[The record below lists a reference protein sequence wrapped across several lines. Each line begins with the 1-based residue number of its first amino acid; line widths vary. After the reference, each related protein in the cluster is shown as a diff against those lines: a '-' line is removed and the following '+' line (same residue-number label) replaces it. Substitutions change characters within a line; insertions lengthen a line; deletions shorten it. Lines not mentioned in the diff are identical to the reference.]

1 MLLTT
6 LLKGIVIGIVIA
18 LPVGPVGVLCV
29 RRTLFEG
36 PAFGIVSGLGA
47 ATADTIYAIVAGF
60 GLTVVRE
67 EILAHEHWLGALG
80 GVFLLY
86 LGINALLRHQVPEAE
101 PLGGEALLGAYASTF
116 ALTITNPI
124 TILAFAAIFAQLG
137 VAEGATLADIGALVL
152 GVFLGSLLWWL
163 GISFGFASVRH
174 FVGRGFALTLVSRIT
189 GSILTLSGAALLAAA
204 IIGLLKSGR

>member
-6 LLKGIVIGIVIA
+6 LLKGLVIGIVIA

-60 GLTVVRE
+60 GLTAVRE
-67 EILAHEHWLGALG
+67 VILAYEHWLGALG
-80 GVFLLY
+80 GAFLLY
-86 LGINALLRHQVPEAE
+86 LGLKALLRHQAPVAE
-101 PLGGEALLGAYASTF
+101 PLDGEALLGAYASTF
-116 ALTITNPI
+116 ALTIINPI

-137 VAEGATLADIGALVL
+137 IAEGATMADIGALVL

-163 GISFGFASVRH
+163 GISFGVASVRH
-174 FVGRGFALTLVSRIT
+174 FVGRGFALALVSRISGT
-189 GSILTLSGAALLAAA
+189 ILTFSGAALLAAA
-204 IIGLLKSGR
+204 IIGLVKSGH